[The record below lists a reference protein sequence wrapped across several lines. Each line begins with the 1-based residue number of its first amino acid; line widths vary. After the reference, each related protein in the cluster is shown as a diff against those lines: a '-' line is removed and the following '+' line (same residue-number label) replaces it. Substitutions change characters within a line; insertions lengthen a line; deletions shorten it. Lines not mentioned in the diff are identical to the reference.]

1 MKKIS
6 LLFIMLLSTLSSCLK
21 DNDIQPS
28 DTNLFVAPEVNRTV
42 TQIALVDEMTIEDD
56 VFNAN
61 LELDFYRNK
70 AYEAGLSTQAN
81 PEYYTFMVINPN
93 NDPNASAP
101 LWIYLHGGA
110 QGYFDEQGVYQT
122 NPNQDEH
129 SFNHEESFDDL
140 WQTITIRTIANGQ
153 LEDNT
158 LKRRI
163 EEGYRILVVSYSDHD
178 WYSGFGTT
186 YPNNPANPNA
196 QVNGLQ
202 ATMAAID
209 YTADNYPTT
218 HAWLHGTSAGSIG
231 VWSVALSYEQ
241 EGRPITGLIGDSG
254 AVVEN
259 IDAIFD
265 AYLESGQLN
274 YDASWR
280 PEGIEEK
287 VGYFANVNN
296 QAHPEA
302 QIKNFDFRATP
313 GIWITGLADP
323 AFAAHLPTVA
333 EAVDA
338 GFDNNPEYIMSGL
351 NTAINGQIG
360 SPHELH
366 FLPNTGHVP
375 TNDEGPANN
384 LVNNFIDKVL
394 ASNPPPFGL

>member
-28 DTNLFVAPEVNRTV
+28 DTNLFVAQEVNRTV
-42 TQIALVDEMTIEDD
+42 TQIALVDEMTIDDD
-56 VFNAN
+56 VFNAT
-61 LELDFYRNK
+61 LELDFYRNE
-70 AYEAGLSTQAN
+70 AYEAGLSTESN
-81 PEYYTFMVINPN
+81 PEYYTFMVINPDN
-93 NDPNASAP
+93 NPNASAP

-110 QGYFDEQGVYQT
+110 QGYFDELGVYQT
-122 NPNQDEH
+122 NPNHDEH

-163 EEGYRILVVSYSDHD
+163 EESYRILVVSYSDHD

-218 HAWLHGTSAGSIG
+218 HAWLHGTSAGAVG
-231 VWSVALSYEQ
+231 VWSVALSYEK
-241 EGRPITGLIGDSG
+241 EGRPITGLIDDSG

-259 IDAIFD
+259 FNAILD
-265 AYLESGQLN
+265 VYLESGQLN

-280 PEGIEEK
+280 PEGIQEK
-287 VGYFANVNN
+287 VGYFANLEN
-296 QAHPEA
+296 QVHPKA
-302 QIKNFDFRATP
+302 QINTNDFRASP
-313 GIWITGLADP
+313 GLWIAGLSDP
-323 AFAAHLPTVA
+323 ALAANLNPVQ
-333 EAVDA
+333 ESIDE
-338 GFDNNPEYIMSGL
+338 GFDNNAEYLMSGL
-351 NTAINGQIG
+351 NQAIKEQPS
-360 SPHELH
+360 SPLELH

-375 TNDEGPANN
+375 TNKEGPAND
-384 LVNNFIDKVL
+384 LVDNFIDRVL
-394 ASNPPPFGL
+394 ASNTVPF

>member
-1 MKKIS
+1 MKN
-6 LLFIMLLSTLSSCLK
+6 LTYYTMVVPFLFTSCNK
-21 DNDIQPS
+21 DDIQPNNP
-28 DTNLFVAPEVNRTV
+28 NLFVAPTVSRTI
-42 TQIALVDEMTIEDD
+42 TQITLVDEMTIEDD
-56 VFNAN
+56 IFNAT
-61 LELDFYRNK
+61 LELDFYRNE
-70 AYEAGLSTQAN
+70 AYEAGLSTESN

-93 NDPNASAP
+93 NDPYASAP

-110 QGYFDEQGVYQT
+110 QGYFDEQGVYQS

-129 SFNHEESFDDL
+129 TWNHEESFDGL
-140 WQTITIRTIANGQ
+140 WQIITDRTIENGQ

-158 LKRRI
+158 LKRRMQ
-163 EEGYRILVVSYSDHD
+163 EGYRILVVSYSDHD

-218 HAWLHGTSAGSIG
+218 HAWLHGTSAGAVG

-259 IDAIFD
+259 FDAILD

-280 PEGIEEK
+280 PEGLEEK
-287 VGYFANVNN
+287 VGYFANLNN
-296 QAHPEA
+296 QAHPVA
-302 QIKNFDFRATP
+302 QIKEFNFRATP
-313 GIWITGLADP
+313 GIWITGLSDP
-323 AFAAHLPTVA
+323 AFAAHLPA
-333 EAVDA
+333 IGEAIDD

-351 NTAINGQIG
+351 NQAINGQIG

-394 ASNPPPFGL
+394 ASNTASF

>member
-28 DTNLFVAPEVNRTV
+28 DTNLFVAQEVNRTV
-42 TQIALVDEMTIEDD
+42 TQIALVDEMTIDDD
-56 VFNAN
+56 VFNAT
-61 LELDFYRNK
+61 LELDFYRNE
-70 AYEAGLSTQAN
+70 AYEAGLSTESN
-81 PEYYTFMVINPN
+81 PEYYTFMVINPDN
-93 NDPNASAP
+93 NPNASAP

-110 QGYFDEQGVYQT
+110 QGYFDELGVYQT
-122 NPNQDEH
+122 NPNHDEH

-163 EEGYRILVVSYSDHD
+163 EESYRILVVSYSDHD

-218 HAWLHGTSAGSIG
+218 HAWLHGTSAGAVG
-231 VWSVALSYEQ
+231 VWSVALSYEKK
-241 EGRPITGLIGDSG
+241 GRPITGLIGDSG

-259 IDAIFD
+259 FNAILD
-265 AYLESGQLN
+265 VYLESGQLN

-280 PEGIEEK
+280 PEGIQEK
-287 VGYFANVNN
+287 VGYFANLEN
-296 QAHPEA
+296 QVHPKA
-302 QIKNFDFRATP
+302 QINTNDFRASP
-313 GIWITGLADP
+313 ALWIAGLSDP
-323 AFAAHLPTVA
+323 ALAANLNPVQ
-333 EAVDA
+333 ESIDE
-338 GFDNNPEYIMSGL
+338 GFDNNAEYLMSGL
-351 NTAINGQIG
+351 NQAIKEQPS
-360 SPHELH
+360 SPL
-366 FLPNTGHVP
+366 
-375 TNDEGPANN
+375 
-384 LVNNFIDKVL
+384 
-394 ASNPPPFGL
+394 